1 MKCANCGAT
10 IPEGW
15 LYCPICGMEIQ
26 IVPDYNP
33 WDDVLTGEVRRSVRN
48 TTRPITRNKV
58 NGHHGTGSAKNENSA
73 KSSNK
78 NIQNKRPD
86 ILNEQRRRKKARRK
100 RLAKMRRQRRLII
113 SAFLILVI
121 VVMGTILY
129 QNSYAGQI
137 SKGNKALTFS
147 DYAKAEKYFTK
158 AVKKNRKKAE
168 AYKGLSKIYIEKKD
182 LESAENVFLSAIA
195 IQPSNAELYRSVIE
209 FYLETKQPEKVSEVL
224 NDCEYENVLE
234 SLKEYVT
241 PKPEFDLSEGTY
253 DEVQEV
259 ALTSKG
265 NKIYYTTDGSDPDV
279 YSQKY
284 DAPILIYKEGKTQ
297 IKAISVNKN
306 KIPSV
311 IASKTYTIEL
321 PIEEAPSVSP
331 STGQYKK
338 PCQIEI
344 IVPEGYT
351 AYYTM
356 NDTDPSDPA
365 SGATKYEGPIPMP
378 EGQTIFNAVLKKN
391 DADKYTPVT
400 KRNYVYE
407 PAEE

>member
-1 MKCANCGAT
+1 MKCINCGAT

-15 LYCPICGMEIQ
+15 LHCPICGMEIQ

-33 WDDVLTGEVRRSVRN
+33 WDDVLTSEVRRSVRN
-48 TTRPITRNKV
+48 TTRPNMMNTAR
-58 NGHHGTGSAKNENSA
+58 GHHGTDSKKNENSA
-73 KSSNK
+73 KTSNK
-78 NIQNKRPD
+78 TIQNKHPNL
-86 ILNEQRRRKKARRK
+86 LNEQRRRKKARRK
-100 RLAKMRRQRRLII
+100 RLAKMRRRRRIII
-113 SAFLILVI
+113 SAFLILFI
-121 VVMGTILY
+121 VAFGTILY

-147 DYAKAEKYFTK
+147 DYVKAEKYFTK
-158 AVKKNRKKAE
+158 AVKKNRKKAD
-168 AYKGLSKIYIEKKD
+168 AYEGLSKIYIEKKD

-195 IQPSNAELYRSVIE
+195 IQPSNVELYRSVIE

-234 SLKEYVT
+234 SLREYVT

-259 ALTSKG
+259 TLTSKG

-284 DAPILIYKEGKTQ
+284 DTPILIHKEGKTQ

-311 IASKTYTIEL
+311 IASKTYIIEL
-321 PIEEAPSVSP
+321 PMEEAPSVSP
-331 STGQYKK
+331 STGRYEKQ
-338 PCQIEI
+338 CQIEI

-365 SGATKYEGPIPMP
+365 SGAIKYEGPISMP
-378 EGQTIFNAVLKKN
+378 EGQTIFSAVLKKN
-391 DADKYTPVT
+391 DAEKYTSVT

-407 PAEE
+407 PSEE